1 MIKRIIAI
9 VCTLIMVLPM
19 GVFCAFADTINYVI
33 CDDDYQVLEGEA
45 LEDYNKYASNLY
57 EETGVQAFFSYVKD
71 TGEQTMAEYA
81 AEQFDKY
88 ASSKDG
94 VWMQLTDDYYGYY
107 FFGKL
112 ENEATEDDEAQMWDQ
127 WCSYDTYYE
136 ALAAYID
143 YVKEIDSRLNLDDLT
158 SAETPLVIAAPASH
172 PDRVVDNV
180 RLLDDK
186 EKASLQEKLD
196 EISERHKLD
205 LVVVT
210 ANTLDGK
217 SPEAYADDYFD
228 YNGYGLGEDR
238 SGALLLVSM
247 EDRDWWISTRGYG
260 ITAFTDYGIQ
270 EIGEEIKPYLSD
282 GDYYDAF
289 VRYAELCDDFVTQSS
304 TGSAYDINNPPEI
317 AKRGPS
323 AKTIVIA
330 VLACL
335 GGGFLFA
342 GIPVGI
348 MKGKLKSVRM
358 NPDAKNYVRD
368 GSFVLTNQ
376 RDMFLYRTV
385 TRTAKPKNSSSGG
398 SSTHHSSSGASHG
411 GGGGKF

>member
-1 MIKRIIAI
+1 MNKRIIAI
-9 VCTLIMVLPM
+9 ICTLIMILPM
-19 GVFCAFADTINYVI
+19 SALCAFANENSLASAEDAEIVS
-33 CDDDYQVLEGEA
+33 A
-45 LEDYNKYASNLY
+45 LENHPNR
-57 EETGVQAFFSYVKD
+57 V
-71 TGEQTMAEYA
+71 
-81 AEQFDKY
+81 
-88 ASSKDG
+88 
-94 VWMQLTDDYYGYY
+94 
-107 FFGKL
+107 
-112 ENEATEDDEAQMWDQ
+112 
-127 WCSYDTYYE
+127 
-136 ALAAYID
+136 ID
-143 YVKEIDSRLNLDDLT
+143 N
-158 SAETPLVIAAPASH
+158 AG
-172 PDRVVDNV
+172 
-180 RLLDDK
+180 LLDDGEEILLK
-186 EKASLQEKLD
+186 EKLD
-196 EISERHKLD
+196 EISGHHKID
-205 LVVVT
+205 VVVVT
-210 ANTLDGK
+210 TNTLEGK
-217 SPEAYADDYFD
+217 SAEAYADDYFD
-228 YNGYGLGEDR
+228 YKGYGLGGDR
-238 SGALLLVSM
+238 SGVLLLISM

-282 GDYYDAF
+282 GDYFDAF
-289 VRYAELCDDFVTQSS
+289 VRYAELCDDFIIQAVT
-304 TGSAYDINNPPEI
+304 GNAYDINNPPET